1 MKNKKLIPWIPA
13 IIFAAI
19 GLIMFVIN
27 CILHGIA
34 MLTVLQFF
42 SCMAAPFAVP
52 VLGVIVKKQFSPA
65 LTVCLGILV
74 VFGIYVERVF
84 DVYANF
90 AAYDKLLHTNFGF
103 IGAAMVYVLLLRW
116 KGDKMTTAGVIVT
129 LILVCLGLGGV
140 WELFE
145 YSSALFTHQDPQR
158 WQEAVN
164 ASIAAGKVVANPM
177 TDTMEDML
185 VTVIGAC
192 AFCILYLV
200 DDRFGIKVFP
210 KWFGSPSE
218 EPKNGRTAD
227 PLLLEEAR

>member
-1 MKNKKLIPWIPA
+1 MKNKKLRPWFPA
-13 IIFAAI
+13 ILFAAI
-19 GLIMFVIN
+19 GLVMFIVN
-27 CILHGIA
+27 CFLHEITV
-34 MLTVLQFF
+34 LTVLQFF

-52 VLGVIVKKQFSPA
+52 VLGVIAKKEFSPS
-65 LTVCLGILV
+65 LTFNLGVLV

-84 DVYANF
+84 DVYAYF
-90 AAYDKLLHTNFGF
+90 TAYDKLLHTNFGF
-103 IGAAMVYVLLLRW
+103 IGAAIVYALLLRW

-129 LILVCLGLGGV
+129 LILVCLGLGAV

-158 WQEAVN
+158 WMEAVN
-164 ASIAAGKVVANPM
+164 ASIAAGKIVANPM

-185 VTVIGAC
+185 VTVIGAS

-200 DDRFGIKVFP
+200 DARFGIKVFP

-218 EPKNGRTAD
+218 EIAEKKASA
-227 PLLLEEAR
+227 PLSGKEEE